1 MGKKLE
7 ITLVRSK
14 IGRPGR
20 QRATLLGLG
29 LKKLNQTVCREDTPA
44 IRGMVTKVLHLIKV
58 REIEEP

>member
-14 IGRPGR
+14 IGRPAN

-29 LKKLNQTVCREDTPA
+29 LKKMHQTVCREDSPA
-44 IRGMVTKVLHLIKV
+44 VRGMIGKVSHLVKV
-58 REIEEP
+58 KEITFP